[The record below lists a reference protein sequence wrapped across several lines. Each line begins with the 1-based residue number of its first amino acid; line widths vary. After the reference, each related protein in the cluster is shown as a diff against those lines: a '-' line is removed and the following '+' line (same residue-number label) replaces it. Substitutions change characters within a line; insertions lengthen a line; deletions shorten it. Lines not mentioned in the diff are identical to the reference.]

1 MQLITRLQDQH
12 PLPAHRNNDELV
24 LLEFGSFIAR
34 QMRRAGRP
42 CLRQWFKVTDDRIN
56 NTDQPAE
63 EARAQKKIE
72 KMAARRY
79 RSRLGSFIHCPF
91 FYALVPPSASICSI
105 ARRAQTYVC
114 DDKYL

>member
-12 PLPAHRNNDELV
+12 PLPAYRNNDELV
-24 LLEFGSFIAR
+24 LLEFGSFVAR
-34 QMRRAGRP
+34 QMRWASRP
-42 CLRQWFKVTDDRIN
+42 GLRQRFKVTNDRIS

-79 RSRLGSFIHCPF
+79 RSRLGSFIHRPF
-91 FYALVPPSASICSI
+91 FYALVPPSASICSV
-105 ARRAQTYVC
+105 ARRAQARVC